1 MENRNTRPHQW
12 VWRTGNSQ
20 YLISMQMFLSQ
31 CAIRF
36 LQVVYCQGWAFVP
49 SRLGVNIFGGE
60 GGGTVSMGGRFF
72 LGRVDM
78 GEP

>member
-1 MENRNTRPHQW
+1 M
-12 VWRTGNSQ
+12 
-20 YLISMQMFLSQ
+20 
-31 CAIRF
+31 
-36 LQVVYCQGWAFVP
+36 VYCQGWAFVP